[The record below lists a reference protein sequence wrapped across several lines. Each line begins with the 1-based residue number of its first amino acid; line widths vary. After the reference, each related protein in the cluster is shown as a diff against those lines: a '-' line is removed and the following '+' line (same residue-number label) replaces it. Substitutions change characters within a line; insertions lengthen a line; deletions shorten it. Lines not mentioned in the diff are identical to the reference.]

1 MGLPELLIVLF
12 LVFLVVGPKRIQ
24 KLFKSLGRG
33 VSDFKTEFGNDEKA
47 ELSEE
52 DKKKEESQKHLS

>member
-33 VSDFKTEFGNDEKA
+33 VSDFKTEFDGGDKT
-47 ELSEE
+47 ELPEE
-52 DKKKEESQKHLS
+52 DEKEESQKRLR